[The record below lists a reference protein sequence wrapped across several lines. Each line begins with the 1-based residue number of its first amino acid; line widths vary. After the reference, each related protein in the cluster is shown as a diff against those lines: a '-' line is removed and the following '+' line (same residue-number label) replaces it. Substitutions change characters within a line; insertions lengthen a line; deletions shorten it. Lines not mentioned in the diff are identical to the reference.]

1 MKMIMMIIVLNIQ
14 IKIMS
19 HTKENFFQDINPSSE
34 MVEAASN
41 QEQEV
46 KKKSLLQ
53 RLKQSLDVSCFGDP
67 VEWQK
72 NERNERKLPF

>member
-1 MKMIMMIIVLNIQ
+1 
-14 IKIMS
+14 MS

-34 MVEAASN
+34 MVETASN

-46 KKKSLLQ
+46 KQKSWLQ
-53 RLKQSLDVSCFGDP
+53 RLKQSLDVSCFGNP
-67 VEWQK
+67 LEWQK

>member
-1 MKMIMMIIVLNIQ
+1 
-14 IKIMS
+14 MS

>member
-1 MKMIMMIIVLNIQ
+1 
-14 IKIMS
+14 MS
-19 HTKENFFQDINPSSE
+19 NTKENFFQDINPSSE

-46 KKKSLLQ
+46 KQKLSLMQ
-53 RLKQSLDVSCFGDP
+53 RLKKIVDVSCFGNP

>member
-1 MKMIMMIIVLNIQ
+1 
-14 IKIMS
+14 MS

-34 MVEAASN
+34 MVQAASN

-46 KKKSLLQ
+46 KQKPSLLQ
-53 RLKQSLDVSCFGDP
+53 RLKKSLDVSCFGNP

-72 NERNERKLPF
+72 NERNERILPF

>member
-1 MKMIMMIIVLNIQ
+1 
-14 IKIMS
+14 MS

-34 MVEAASN
+34 MVEASSN

-53 RLKQSLDVSCFGDP
+53 RLKQGLDVSCFGNP
-67 VEWQK
+67 LEWQK